1 MVAKTTSAETASGA
15 LAGPEEFRIALS
27 GNNYKV
33 TATQIKTWASDAP
46 TLVSPAITSAAT
58 MDMVAARTIAMQ
70 SFAAS
75 ARFYAHDRFNYATLT
90 GVDAYWVRRFGTDP
104 QAVMALGT
112 SYGGGIVLTSGDD
125 VAASMA
131 VNGAQLSGPPS
142 VRAGAAG
149 ASKVTF
155 AFQIFVGD
163 ITNVCMFCGLSDQ
176 NAALEMPFTLAA
188 ADALTSNATDAVG
201 VLFDTNAATDN
212 WWLVGVKTDVDATK
226 QNTGAPPPG
235 RMTNLHSRQPPK
247 TFASWRCSRSAHASR
262 LKLDESNNG
271 EPLRCRGAATERP
284 ATALPNT
291 ELFNKIRQNRSFA
304 APV

>member
-1 MVAKTTSAETASGA
+1 VVAKPTSAETASGA
-15 LAGPEEFRIALS
+15 LTGPEEFRIALA

-33 TATQIKTWASDAP
+33 TATQIKAWASDAP
-46 TLVSPAITSAAT
+46 TLASPAITSAAT
-58 MDMVAARTIAMQ
+58 MDMVATRTIAMQ

-75 ARFYAHDRFNYATLT
+75 ARFYAHDRFSYASLT

-131 VNGAQLSGPPS
+131 VNGVQLSGPPS

-155 AFQIFVGD
+155 AFQIFIGD
-163 ITNVCMFCGLSDQ
+163 ITNVCIFCGLGDQ

-188 ADALTSNATDAVG
+188 GDALTSNATDAVG

-212 WWLVGVKTDVDATK
+212 WWLVGVKTDVDAVK
-226 QNTGAPPPG
+226 QNTGAAPV
-235 RMTNLHSRQPPK
+235 TNAHQLWRIEIDAAGSATFFLNDVQVGAAMANAVALNVSLYA
-247 TFASWRCSRSAHASR
+247 TFAVFSRTTAS
-262 LKLDESNNG
+262 K
-271 EPLRCRGAATERP
+271 T
-284 ATALPNT
+284 
-291 ELFNKIRQNRSFA
+291 LFIAQSFLGQWA
-304 APV
+304 S